1 MKRRDL
7 LMADRLRGMSVGEL
21 RTTLDQKHLELMNLR
36 FQFASNQLEDG
47 NRLRQVRREIAR
59 IQTVLRERQLWEE
72 YERGSAQ

>member
-7 LMADRLRGMSVGEL
+7 LMADQLRGMSVGEL

>member
-59 IQTVLRERQLWEE
+59 IQTILRERQLWEE